1 MLSFNAL
8 NLFSITSLHIF
19 TIAALNS
26 VLNST
31 AGQSQDLFLL
41 TTFFFPWTSSPI
53 FLSITI
59 STLMTIPCRDW
70 ILLKWQSLFS
80 LEDFWLLFRQE
91 VQRITDHHWLDERE
105 SEWTLGVGDGQ
116 GGLACCNSWGR
127 KESDMTE
134 RLIWSDTKI
143 MHWF

>member
-41 TTFFFPWTSSPI
+41 TTFFFPELQVLYSY
-53 FLSITI
+53 
-59 STLMTIPCRDW
+59 
-70 ILLKWQSLFS
+70 LLPYLHWWRYHVETEFCWNDRVYFPLKTFDYCSGRKFNESLI
-80 LEDFWLLFRQE
+80 
-91 VQRITDHHWLDERE
+91 ITDSMNVSLSELWELVMDREAWRAAIHGVAKSRTWL
-105 SEWTLGVGDGQ
+105 
-116 GGLACCNSWGR
+116 
-127 KESDMTE
+127 SD
-134 RLIWSDTKI
+134 WSDLILK
-143 MHWF
+143 

>member
-31 AGQSQDLFLL
+31 DGQSQDLFLL
-41 TTFFFPWTSSPI
+41 TTFFFPWTASPI
-53 FLSITI
+53 FLSITV
-59 STLMTIPCRDW
+59 STLMTIPCRDR

-91 VQRITDHHWLDERE
+91 FQRITDHLILCKRCFIKALLLAQTCRIPNEFPM
-105 SEWTLGVGDGQ
+105 SLYLGRSQHAYSIILKD
-116 GGLACCNSWGR
+116 LC
-127 KESDMTE
+127 
-134 RLIWSDTKI
+134 
-143 MHWF
+143 